1 MHFVPCA
8 NNEQF
13 EFMILSMT
21 GYGKAE
27 RTIGNKTFSV
37 EIRSVNSKQFDLTV
51 RMPSIYKEK
60 EMPLRNK
67 LSQALHRGKID
78 LSIHYDANGDE
89 MNTVINK
96 LVVKNYCEQIE
107 SLANDLSLEQ
117 AHSLV
122 DILRLPD
129 AMRQERHEI
138 NEDEWTQIAELI
150 EEAIENFV
158 AFRRQ
163 EGDSL
168 KKEFNLRI
176 DNIEQYANEVVP
188 HENDRTIGVRE
199 KIETLFADYQERESI
214 DKNRLEQEMIYYL
227 EKLDIT
233 EERIRLANH
242 IKYFR
247 ETLNASNPQG
257 KKLGFICQELGRE
270 INTMGSK
277 ANHAA
282 IQQLV
287 VQMKDELEKIKE
299 QVLNA
304 L

>member
-1 MHFVPCA
+1 MHFVTCA

-27 RTIGNKTFSV
+27 RNIGNKTFNV

-78 LSIHYDANGDE
+78 LSIHYDSNGDE

-96 LVVKNYCEQIE
+96 LVVKNYCQQIE

-117 AHSLV
+117 SHSLV

-138 NEDEWTQIAELI
+138 NEDEWTQIMELI

-158 AFRRQ
+158 AFRKQ

-168 KKEFNLRI
+168 QKEFNLRI
-176 DNIEQYANEVVP
+176 DNIEQYANEVIP

-199 KIETLFADYQERESI
+199 KIETLFADYQERENI

-233 EERIRLANH
+233 EERTRLANH
-242 IKYFR
+242 INYFR

-277 ANHAA
+277 ANHAT

>member
-1 MHFVPCA
+1 
-8 NNEQF
+8 
-13 EFMILSMT
+13 MILSMT

-27 RTIGNKTFSV
+27 RTIGNKTFNI

-67 LSQALHRGKID
+67 LSNLLHRGKID
-78 LSIHYDANGDE
+78 LSIHYDSNGDE

-96 LVVKNYCEQIE
+96 LVVKNYCQQIE
-107 SLANDLSLEQ
+107 TLSEDLSLEQ

-138 NEDEWTQIAELI
+138 NEDEWTQIMELI

-158 AFRRQ
+158 AFRKQ

-168 KKEFNLRI
+168 QKEFNLRI
-176 DNIEQYANEVVP
+176 DNIEQYANEVIP

-199 KIETLFADYQERESI
+199 KIETLFVDYKEREHI

-233 EERIRLANH
+233 EERTRLANH
-242 IKYFR
+242 INYFR
-247 ETLNASNPQG
+247 ETLSANNSQG

-277 ANHAA
+277 ANHAT

>member
-1 MHFVPCA
+1 MHFVTCA

-27 RTIGNKTFSV
+27 RTIGNKTFNV

-78 LSIHYDANGDE
+78 LSIHYDSNGDE

-96 LVVKNYCEQIE
+96 LVVKNYCQQIE
-107 SLANDLSLEQ
+107 SLAKDLSLEQ

-138 NEDEWTQIAELI
+138 NEDEWTHIMELI

-158 AFRRQ
+158 AFRKQ

-168 KKEFNLRI
+168 QKEFNLRI
-176 DNIEQYANEVVP
+176 DNIEQYANEVIP
-188 HENDRTIGVRE
+188 HENDRTVGVRE
-199 KIETLFADYQERESI
+199 KIETLFADYQERENI

-233 EERIRLANH
+233 EERTRLSNH
-242 IKYFR
+242 IDYFR

-277 ANHAA
+277 ANHAT
-282 IQQLV
+282 IQKLV

>member
-1 MHFVPCA
+1 
-8 NNEQF
+8 
-13 EFMILSMT
+13 MILSMT

-60 EMPLRNK
+60 EKPLRNK

>member
-107 SLANDLSLEQ
+107 SLAIDLSLEQ

-138 NEDEWTQIAELI
+138 NEDEWTQITELI

>member
-1 MHFVPCA
+1 
-8 NNEQF
+8 
-13 EFMILSMT
+13 
-21 GYGKAE
+21 
-27 RTIGNKTFSV
+27 
-37 EIRSVNSKQFDLTV
+37 
-51 RMPSIYKEK
+51 
-60 EMPLRNK
+60 
-67 LSQALHRGKID
+67 
-78 LSIHYDANGDE
+78 
-89 MNTVINK
+89 
-96 LVVKNYCEQIE
+96 
-107 SLANDLSLEQ
+107 
-117 AHSLV
+117 
-122 DILRLPD
+122 
-129 AMRQERHEI
+129 MRQERHEI
-138 NEDEWTQIAELI
+138 NEDEWTQIMELI

-158 AFRRQ
+158 AFRKQ

-168 KKEFNLRI
+168 QKEFNLRI
-176 DNIEQYANEVVP
+176 DNIEQYANEVIP

-199 KIETLFADYQERESI
+199 KIETLFADYQERENI

-233 EERIRLANH
+233 EERTRLANH
-242 IKYFR
+242 INYFR

-277 ANHAA
+277 ANHAT

>member
-27 RTIGNKTFSV
+27 RTIGNKTFNV

-67 LSQALHRGKID
+67 LSNLLHRGKID
-78 LSIHYDANGDE
+78 LSIHYDSNGDE

-96 LVVKNYCEQIE
+96 LVVKNYCQQIE
-107 SLANDLSLEQ
+107 TLSKDLGLEQ
-117 AHSLV
+117 SHSLV

-138 NEDEWTQIAELI
+138 NEDEWTQIMKLI
-150 EEAIENFV
+150 EEAIENFI
-158 AFRRQ
+158 AFRKQ

-168 KKEFNLRI
+168 KNEFNLRI
-176 DNIEQYANEVVP
+176 DNIEKYANKVIP
-188 HENDRTIGVRE
+188 HENDRTSGVRE
-199 KIETLFADYQERESI
+199 KIETLFVDYKEREHI

-233 EERIRLANH
+233 EERTRLANH
-242 IKYFR
+242 INYFR
-247 ETLNASNPQG
+247 ETLGANNSQG

-277 ANHAA
+277 ANHAT

>member
-188 HENDRTIGVRE
+188 HENDRTIGVSE

-299 QVLNA
+299 QMLNVL
-304 L
+304 

>member
-1 MHFVPCA
+1 
-8 NNEQF
+8 
-13 EFMILSMT
+13 MILSMT

-138 NEDEWTQIAELI
+138 NEDEWTQITELI

>member
-1 MHFVPCA
+1 
-8 NNEQF
+8 
-13 EFMILSMT
+13 MILSMT

>member
-1 MHFVPCA
+1 
-8 NNEQF
+8 
-13 EFMILSMT
+13 MILSMT

-27 RTIGNKTFSV
+27 RNIGNKTFNV

-78 LSIHYDANGDE
+78 LSIHYDSNGDE

-96 LVVKNYCEQIE
+96 LVVKNYCQQIE

-117 AHSLV
+117 SHSLV

-138 NEDEWTQIAELI
+138 NEDEWTQIMELI

-158 AFRRQ
+158 AFRKQ

-168 KKEFNLRI
+168 QKEFNLRI
-176 DNIEQYANEVVP
+176 DNIEQYANEVIP

-199 KIETLFADYQERESI
+199 KIETLFADYQERENI

-233 EERIRLANH
+233 EERTRLANH
-242 IKYFR
+242 INYFR

-277 ANHAA
+277 ANHAT

>member
-1 MHFVPCA
+1 
-8 NNEQF
+8 
-13 EFMILSMT
+13 MILSMT

-27 RTIGNKTFSV
+27 RNIGNKTFNV

-78 LSIHYDANGDE
+78 LSIHYDSNGDE

-96 LVVKNYCEQIE
+96 LVVKNYCQQIE

-138 NEDEWTQIAELI
+138 NEDEWTQIMELI

-158 AFRRQ
+158 AFRKQ

-168 KKEFNLRI
+168 QKEFNLRI
-176 DNIEQYANEVVP
+176 DNIEQYANEVIP

-199 KIETLFADYQERESI
+199 KIETLFADYKERENI

-233 EERIRLANH
+233 EERTRLANH
-242 IKYFR
+242 INYFR

-277 ANHAA
+277 ANHAT